1 MERRMNIFWK
11 AIRCFI
17 VITSI
22 VLILTI
28 ICPICFKL
36 TRNEFFWYATFI
48 CVILDCVNLGSISYL
63 YEELVRLKGNDDKN

>member
-1 MERRMNIFWK
+1 MERRIDIFWK
-11 AIRCFI
+11 IIRYFI

-28 ICPICFKL
+28 ACPICYKL
-36 TRNEFFWYATFI
+36 TRIEFFWYATFI